1 MTIFYTDKFRPS
13 VRIAIARGILLN
25 NSARTKF
32 YSTGKLPLPVL
43 VKNGGKV
50 TEDQFKTTQFNSTQ
64 TKTGNFLR
72 KFNGSRLEVERS
84 FFSRS
89 IISAWPVLMT
99 TTRYGSKGSSGF

>member
-32 YSTGKLPLPVL
+32 YSTGKLPLPVK

-50 TEDQFKTTQFNSTQ
+50 TEDQFLKQ
-64 TKTGNFLR
+64 L
-72 KFNGSRLEVERS
+72 
-84 FFSRS
+84 RS
-89 IISAWPVLMT
+89 IQLKLKPAIFDENLTVVD
-99 TTRYGSKGSSGF
+99 